1 MQIFWAPRLPSK
13 PSSLLRTSQYDDTRH
28 RTMEHQC
35 SIVSVH
41 YDSLARPLAV
51 EVDVA
56 AALHCAVRLSEAAGH
71 VTVPQ

>member
-1 MQIFWAPRLPSK
+1 
-13 PSSLLRTSQYDDTRH
+13 
-28 RTMEHQC
+28 MEHQC

-41 YDSLARPLAV
+41 YGSLARPLAV